1 VDQYRAGRTPDPASL
16 KIIMQELLAELISG
30 DDTRA
35 ERSIAALTA
44 LGTAVTPALLDL
56 TRAADADTRWW
67 AVRALAA
74 SPHTRTQDLL
84 PLLGDPAA
92 EVRAAAALAICDH
105 PHECAV
111 SSLVET
117 LRDVDALV
125 AGLAGNAL
133 VKIGSPAVASLL
145 EVMKEAP
152 AGVRIAALRT
162 LAEICDHRAIPVLM
176 KSLGEESAL
185 LQYWATEGLQR
196 LGLDMVYMK
205 P

>member
-1 VDQYRAGRTPDPASL
+1 
-16 KIIMQELLAELISG
+16 MQELLAELISG
-30 DDTRA
+30 DDARA
-35 ERSIAALTA
+35 EHSIPALTA
-44 LGTAVTPALLDL
+44 LDMAVMPALLDL
-56 TRAADADTRWW
+56 TRANEADIRWW

-74 SPHTRTQDLL
+74 SPHTRTEDLL
-84 PLLGDPAA
+84 PLLSDSAP
-92 EVRAAAALAICDH
+92 EVRAAAALAICNH
-105 PHECAV
+105 PDECAV
-111 SSLVET
+111 IGLVKSLE
-117 LRDVDALV
+117 DADPLV

-133 VKIGSPAVASLL
+133 VKIGSSSVPSLL

-152 AGVRIAALRT
+152 TGIRILALRT
-162 LAEICDHRAIPVLM
+162 LSEICDQRAIPAMM

>member
-1 VDQYRAGRTPDPASL
+1 
-16 KIIMQELLAELISG
+16 MQGLFEELASG
-30 DDTRA
+30 DDIRA
-35 ERSIAALTA
+35 ENSIPAITDLGMAAM
-44 LGTAVTPALLDL
+44 PALLDL
-56 TRAADADTRWW
+56 TRDKEADTRWW

-74 SPHTRTQDLL
+74 SLHTRTEDLL
-84 PLLGDPAA
+84 PLLNDSAA
-92 EVRAAAALAICDH
+92 EVRAAAVLAICAH

-111 SSLVET
+111 NALVKSLADPES
-117 LRDVDALV
+117 LV

-133 VKIGSPAVASLL
+133 VKIGTASVPSLL

-152 AGVRIAALRT
+152 TGIRIMALRA
-162 LAEICDHRAIPVLM
+162 LSEISDHRAIPVMM